1 MTRGRSSLNIAKER
15 IDCDPEQDMV
25 EKHMIILLPHTL
37 QETNRAIPS
46 YRLGRES
53 TLIYVSN
60 GGLRSQG
67 QAHRL
72 SGTNTRTTAPG
83 RPGKALTPARRPH

>member
-25 EKHMIILLPHTL
+25 EKHILLPHTL
-37 QETNRAIPS
+37 HETNRAIPS

-60 GGLRSQG
+60 GDLRSQG
-67 QAHRL
+67 QTHCL
-72 SGTNTRTTAPG
+72 YTRTTTPGPG
-83 RPGKALTPARRPH
+83 RALNPARPH